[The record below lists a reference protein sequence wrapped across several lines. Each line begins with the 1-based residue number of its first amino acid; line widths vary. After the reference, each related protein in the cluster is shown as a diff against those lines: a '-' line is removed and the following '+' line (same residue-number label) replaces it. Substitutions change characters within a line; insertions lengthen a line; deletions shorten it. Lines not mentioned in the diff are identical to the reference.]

1 MPSITTTTLSLLWFL
16 FLVPTFSFAPTPT
29 RAIAIKTKPLLAH
42 RNVIVLSH
50 NVSQTVADGLFDVN
64 TLLTGRVDVL
74 ARCVNAALWVS
85 NGIRRDTTIFL
96 MLFPQNLT
104 VEIRGEDVKGLNPD
118 ERTMALYLQRTLL
131 VGSSADRN
139 RININSKVTEK
150 KEQLKGDNDRPL
162 IVNPHKPGS
171 RSKSEKKALRTERKA
186 REAML
191 RRIRKST
198 NETTFPQGFALHRDD
213 SLIERMASL
222 EKEDTLLS
230 SILMF
235 EESGD
240 TLWDVIEGEDFQQKR
255 EEGGTTTLILGDQ
268 IGYAPCDDE
277 YLAGQATVRRVSLGP
292 LSLLTSQC
300 ITITH
305 HYLDRQATNIT

>member
-1 MPSITTTTLSLLWFL
+1 MPSITTTTLSFLWFL

-29 RAIAIKTKPLLAH
+29 RAIVTKTKPLLAH

-50 NVSQTVADGLFDVN
+50 NVSETVADGRFDVN

-85 NGIRRDTTIFL
+85 HGIRRDTTIFL

-131 VGSSADRN
+131 VGSSADRK
-139 RININSKVTEK
+139 RSHANSTVTEK
-150 KEQLKGDNDRPL
+150 KDSDRPL

-222 EKEDTLLS
+222 EKEGALLS

-240 TLWDVIEGEDFQQKR
+240 TLWDVMEGEDFQQR
-255 EEGGTTTLILGDQ
+255 RDEGGTTTLILGDQ
-268 IGYAPCDDE
+268 IGYAPCDNE
-277 YLAGQATVRRVSLGP
+277 YLAGQATVTRVSLGP

-300 ITITH
+300 IAITH
-305 HYLDRQATNIT
+305 HYLDRQGDR

>member
-1 MPSITTTTLSLLWFL
+1 MPSITAATFFLLWFL
-16 FLVPTFSFAPTPT
+16 ILVPTLSFAPTRST
-29 RAIAIKTKPLLAH
+29 GIYKTKPLLAN

-118 ERTMALYLQRTLL
+118 ERTIALYLQRTLL
-131 VGSSADRN
+131 VGSSTHRN
-139 RININSKVTEK
+139 RICIDSTITEK
-150 KEQLKGDNDRPL
+150 KEKLKVCNDRPL

-191 RRIRKST
+191 RRIRKSM

-213 SLIERMASL
+213 SLIKRMASL
-222 EKEDTLLS
+222 EKEDNKLS
-230 SILMF
+230 STGVLMF

-240 TLWDVIEGEDFQQKR
+240 SLWDVIEAETISA
-255 EEGGTTTLILGDQ
+255 TTTLILGDQ
-268 IGYAPCDDE
+268 IGYAPCDEE
-277 YLAGQATVRRVSLGP
+277 YLVGQIGKVKRVSLGP

-305 HYLDRQATNIT
+305 HYLDRQATDVT